1 LGLEENGRKDVLP
14 LKFVSNL
21 KDSVWLKLCSILIV
35 LFSLIPTP
43 SFGIA
48 DQAKAKTPS
57 SVEYFYPFAKNL
69 SEIRIHTAATDTEG
83 CVYLAGSIPDTP
95 RISFFPI
102 GGAIPGFSKE
112 YNGGSSDGFVMKL
125 DPSGTKLLFS
135 TFIGGSDFDEIASI
149 HVNDSGMVYLAGHTH
164 SRPEDGFPIGGDI
177 PGLQR
182 TSPGMIDGFLMILDP
197 SGTKVLYSSYIG
209 GGSSED
215 IEGLAL
221 DAEGNIYLSGKT
233 LSTEK
238 DAFPI
243 GGSIPGYDSTF
254 NGELYDIVGE
264 PAFDAFVMKFDPT
277 GMKVLYSTYLGGKG
291 YNWTNGLK
299 VDSLGR
305 AHVTGSLGKLNTP
318 DSSSEGVSIAYQQIW
333 EHDYEKEEHTNYL
346 LLDPTGSK
354 VIFSALLPYETFIN
368 TVNDHLLICGVSGQD
383 ILADFRITEETT
395 GFLHEH
401 HGRNDI
407 YTVILDDSQR
417 KVLAAT
423 YLGGGSLS
431 INQVTLDSKGQ
442 VYILGH
448 TYQVSYLGWE
458 SDDLKVT
465 DSYYPTTQIGFIVK
479 LDPTLETILY
489 AGHFKSSNEYPNYPR
504 LAVDNHESVYIS
516 GLIKPGSSLGEHA
529 YVMKVNTQKSSELE
543 IETQG
548 TTEITT
554 NTDNEVVLDTPKQ
567 GNEATKKERV
577 SSTTIV
583 WVIGIFGL
591 FLLISA
597 LILFAKSSFS
607 RRS

>member
-1 LGLEENGRKDVLP
+1 M
-14 LKFVSNL
+14 
-21 KDSVWLKLCSILIV
+21 
-35 LFSLIPTP
+35 
-43 SFGIA
+43 A
-48 DQAKAKTPS
+48 DRAVAQISS
-57 SVEYFYPFAKNL
+57 SVAYFYPFAKNL
-69 SEIRIHTAATDTEG
+69 SEIRIHAIATDMEG
-83 CVYLAGSIPDTP
+83 CVYLAGSIPGTP
-95 RISFFPI
+95 RLAFFPI
-102 GGAIPGFSKE
+102 GGDIPGFSKE

-149 HVNDSGMVYLAGHTH
+149 QVNDSGMVHIAGHTH

-182 TSPGMIDGFLMILDP
+182 TSQGMIDGFLMMLDP

-215 IEGLAL
+215 IGGLAL

-243 GGSIPGYDSTF
+243 GGSIPGYDHTF

-264 PAFDAFVMKFDPT
+264 PAFDAFVMKLDPT

-318 DSSSEGVSIAYQQIW
+318 DSSSEGVSIAYPQLW
-333 EHDYEKEEHTNYL
+333 EHEYENEEHTNFL

-383 ILADFRITEETT
+383 ILTDFRITEETT

-407 YTVILDDSQR
+407 YTVLLDHAEK

-423 YLGGGSLS
+423 YLGGGALS
-431 INQVTLDSKGQ
+431 INQVVLDPKGQ

-458 SDDLKVT
+458 SEDLKVT
-465 DSYYPTTQIGFIVK
+465 DPFYDTTQIGFIVK
-479 LDPTLETILY
+479 LDPALENILY
-489 AGHFKSSNEYPNYPR
+489 AGHFKSSDEYPNFPR
-504 LAVDNHESVYIS
+504 LAVDHHESVYIS
-516 GLIKPGSSLGEHA
+516 GMIKPGSSLGEHA
-529 YVMKVNTQKSSELE
+529 YVMKVNTQKTRELE
-543 IETQG
+543 VKAQD
-548 TTEITT
+548 TTDITT
-554 NTDNEVVLDTPKQ
+554 NTDNEVVSDNPKQ
-567 GNEATKKERV
+567 GNEATKKEQV
-577 SSTTIV
+577 SSTTIA

-597 LILFAKSSFS
+597 LILFLVGKEKIVKKEN
-607 RRS
+607 